1 MQVRPE
7 EAARATAMPQA
18 QARRSHSLEMTHHHC
33 YVIST
38 VSLQGWGYKE
48 LTFVGF
54 LFLCFGYKELL

>member
-1 MQVRPE
+1 MQDRPE
-7 EAARATAMPQA
+7 EATRATAMPQA
-18 QARRSHSLEMTHHHC
+18 HARRSRSLEMTHHHC

-38 VSLQGWGYKE
+38 VFLQGWDYKE